1 MKTPEE
7 WARIMRTSRP
17 TTQPA
22 GLIKMIA
29 EIQADALASKR
40 KRRERRERPCEGCM
54 SLLNVI
60 ADILASDGN
69 PTGKLMQNE
78 LLERCRELATTK

>member
-7 WARIMRTSRP
+7 WAQIMRTSRP

-22 GLIKMIA
+22 GLIKMIS

-40 KRRERRERPCEGCM
+40 RARPCEGCVA
-54 SLLNVI
+54 LLNLIV
-60 ADILASDGN
+60 DIRAAIGD
-69 PTGKLMQNE
+69 PTGKLTQDE
-78 LLERCRELATTK
+78 LLQRCRELAKASK

>member
-7 WARIMRTSRP
+7 WAQIMRTSRP

-40 KRRERRERPCEGCM
+40 KRRERLCDNCVA
-54 SLLNVI
+54 LLYLLS
-60 ADILASDGN
+60 DIRAAIGD
-69 PTGKLMQNE
+69 PTGKLTQVE
-78 LLERCRELATTK
+78 LVQYCRELAKASK

>member
-7 WARIMRTSRP
+7 WAQIMRTSRP

-40 KRRERRERPCEGCM
+40 KRRERKCDTCVA
-54 SLLNVI
+54 LLNLI
-60 ADILASDGN
+60 ADIRAAVGD
-69 PTGKLMQNE
+69 PTGKLMQDE
-78 LLERCRELATTK
+78 LVERCRKLAKAAK